1 MPVTFGV
8 GEVEFLDK
16 GAFSLQIGDH
26 LLHGDMIIGYGRSFP
41 IAGETIVRKL
51 DDEGRLVRFGAAGD
65 GEGMAEGQVI
75 RIVVTSH
82 EGQN

>member
-1 MPVTFGV
+1 
-8 GEVEFLDK
+8 
-16 GAFSLQIGDH
+16 
-26 LLHGDMIIGYGRSFP
+26 
-41 IAGETIVRKL
+41 
-51 DDEGRLVRFGAAGD
+51 VRFGAAGD